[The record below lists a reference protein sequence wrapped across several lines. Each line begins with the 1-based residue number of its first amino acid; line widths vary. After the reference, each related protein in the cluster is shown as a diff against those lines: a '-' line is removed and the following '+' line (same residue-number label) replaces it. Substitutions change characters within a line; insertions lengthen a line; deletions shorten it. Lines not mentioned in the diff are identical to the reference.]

1 MKGVFMPAEDDLIV
15 WSSRLDG
22 KYTVKVIWI
31 APNRGE
37 LSIADDTT
45 VLHREPV
52 SVSSKSEFGLGVGEI
67 AAWQEAAIVFVDKLE
82 QS

>member
-1 MKGVFMPAEDDLIV
+1 MPAEDDLIV

-52 SVSSKSEFGLGVGEI
+52 SVGSKSEFGLGVGEI
-67 AAWQEAAIVFVDKLE
+67 AAWQKAAIAFVDKLE

>member
-1 MKGVFMPAEDDLIV
+1 MPGEDELIV
-15 WSSRLDG
+15 WSSSLDG
-22 KYTVKVIWI
+22 KYNVKVIWI
-31 APNRGE
+31 APNRSE

-45 VLHREPV
+45 ELHRETV

-67 AAWQEAAIVFVDKLE
+67 AAWQDAAIAFGDKLE

>member
-1 MKGVFMPAEDDLIV
+1 MPAEDDLIV

-22 KYTVKVIWI
+22 KNTVKVIWI

-67 AAWQEAAIVFVDKLE
+67 AAWQEAAIAFVDKLE